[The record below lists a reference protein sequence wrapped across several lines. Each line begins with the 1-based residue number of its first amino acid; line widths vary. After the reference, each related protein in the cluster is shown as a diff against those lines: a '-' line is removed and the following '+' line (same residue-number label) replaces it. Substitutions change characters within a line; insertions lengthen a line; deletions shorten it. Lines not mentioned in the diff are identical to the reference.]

1 MKKLM
6 SSLVA
11 ATIVGAFSLP
21 VMAASAAKTDSAMPA
36 GHAAT
41 ENRAASAIPEKPLD
55 APKKHV
61 AKKHTA
67 KKHVSKKHVAHD
79 KAG

>member
-6 SSLVA
+6 SSLVTVA
-11 ATIVGAFSLP
+11 IVGAFSLP
-21 VMAASAAKTDSAMPA
+21 VMAANTARTAPVMPA
-36 GHAAT
+36 GHAA
-41 ENRAASAIPEKPLD
+41 AATHTAPATAEKPMD

-61 AKKHTA
+61 ASKHGA
-67 KKHVSKKHVAHD
+67 KKHVSKTHASHH

>member
-6 SSLVA
+6 SSLVTVA
-11 ATIVGAFSLP
+11 IAGAFSLP
-21 VMAASAAKTDSAMPA
+21 VMAANTAKPA
-36 GHAAT
+36 GHAAAAT
-41 ENRAASAIPEKPLD
+41 HIASATAEKPMD

-61 AKKHTA
+61 ASKHGTKKHISKT
-67 KKHVSKKHVAHD
+67 HVSHH